1 MMRQAY
7 EPKPI
12 TKEQEDMLARLACA
26 PVLRRKHW
34 KQLKRSG
41 LTTEKKIY
49 SLSPFA
55 EFLVNMITTVHGP
68 NMKYHQLR
76 FWHIVLTHS
85 KSSVILEKFWE
96 MHPLSKHEKPGLVHG

>member
-1 MMRQAY
+1 MMHKVY

-12 TKEQEDMLARLACA
+12 TKEQEDMLARLASA
-26 PVLRRKHW
+26 PSLRRKHW

-49 SLSPFA
+49 NLSPSA

-68 NMKYHQLR
+68 NMKRQHLR

-85 KSSVILEKFWE
+85 KSSSIIKEFWE
-96 MHPLSKHEKPGLVHG
+96 MHDTKDYERPGFLRE

>member
-7 EPKPI
+7 EPKSI

-26 PVLRRKHW
+26 PTLRRKHW

-49 SLSPFA
+49 SLSSFA
-55 EFLVNMITTVHGP
+55 EFLVDMITTVHGP
-68 NMKYHQLR
+68 SMKYHQLR

-85 KSSVILEKFWE
+85 KSSDIIEKFWE
-96 MHPLSKHEKPGLVHG
+96 MHPMSKHEKPGFIRG

>member
-1 MMRQAY
+1 MRQAY

-12 TKEQEDMLARLACA
+12 TEEQEDMLARLASA
-26 PVLRRKHW
+26 PSLRRKHW

-49 SLSPFA
+49 SLSSSA

-68 NMKYHQLR
+68 HMKRHQLR

-85 KSSVILEKFWE
+85 KSSAIIEKFWG
-96 MHPLSKHEKPGLVHG
+96 MHDFAKHDRPGGLRE